1 MDQSHTLYYATN
13 RRHVG
18 RDRWRPSRYSGE
30 PSKDGDENLRFGK
43 VVLELDSDRVN
54 AHLEEE
60 SGFGSGDGEAL
71 AKYVRRRRGSA
82 RIEAFTEA
90 LDKDRSETRQVNATF
105 GSHRLFEELRQR
117 PLVERDVL
125 IFVHG
130 FNVDWW
136 DAVASATS
144 LELMLNRNR
153 EREVVVVLFTWPSDG
168 KVIPYWSYFSD
179 RSDARSSGYAV
190 GRGFLKLRD
199 FLVEELRR
207 SHARGEE
214 PCRRSIH
221 LLCHSM
227 GNYVLQ
233 NALKRTLKFSAA
245 GRPPRIFDQI
255 FLCSP
260 DVADDVFEPG
270 RPFCELPGMAE
281 NVTVYHNKGDLAMP
295 VSDYTKGNTDR
306 LGWRG
311 ANRPAELDGRVHIVD
326 CGGIVTGAVEHSYY
340 QCGRVN
346 DDIAQSLDGISA
358 DDKVRHRSPVQHGWP
373 NVWRLR

>member
-1 MDQSHTLYYATN
+1 MPQNHTLYYATN

-30 PSKDGDENLRFGK
+30 YSKDGVENLRFGK
-43 VVLELDSDRVN
+43 VMLQLDRSRMSECL
-54 AHLEEE
+54 HQE
-60 SGFGSGDGEAL
+60 SGFGTGNGEAL
-71 AKYVRRRRGSA
+71 AKHAKSRRRTA
-82 RIEAFTEA
+82 RIEAFTEV
-90 LDKDRSETRQVNATF
+90 LPKDESDTRQDGASF
-105 GSHRLFEELRQR
+105 GSSLMFQELRQA
-117 PLVERDVL
+117 PLADRDILV
-125 IFVHG
+125 FVHG

-153 EREVVVVLFTWPSDG
+153 DRKVAVVLFTWPSDG
-168 KVIPYWSYFSD
+168 KIIPYWSYFSD
-179 RSDARSSGYAV
+179 RADARSSGYAV

-199 FLVEELRR
+199 FLVEQLRR
-207 SHARGEE
+207 SHTAREE
-214 PCRRSIH
+214 PCERSVH

-233 NALKRTLKFSAA
+233 SALQRTLEFSTS
-245 GRPPRIFDQI
+245 GRPPRVFDQI
-255 FLCSP
+255 FLCAP

-311 ANRPAELDGRVHIVD
+311 ANRPADLDGRVHIVD
-326 CGGIVTGAVEHSYY
+326 CSATVTGLVEHGYY

-346 DDIAQSLDGISA
+346 DDIAQSLDGIRPE
-358 DDKVRHRSPVQHGWP
+358 DDSRRRIAVQHGWP
-373 NVWRLR
+373 NVWRLQ

>member
-1 MDQSHTLYYATN
+1 MPQDHTLYYATN
-13 RRHVG
+13 RRHIG
-18 RDRWRPSRYSGE
+18 RDRWRPSRYGVE
-30 PSKDGDENLRFGK
+30 FSKDGVENLRFGR
-43 VVLELDSDRVN
+43 VALELDPNQVSEC
-54 AHLEEE
+54 LQQE

-71 AKYVRRRRGSA
+71 ASHVKSRRRTA
-82 RIEAFTEA
+82 RIEAFTED
-90 LDKDRSETRQVNATF
+90 LDKKRSDARQASATF
-105 GSHRLFEELRQR
+105 GSSLMFQELREA
-117 PLVERDVL
+117 PLAERDVL

-130 FNVDWW
+130 FNVGWW
-136 DAVASATS
+136 DAVASAMS

-153 EREVVVVLFTWPSDG
+153 ERKVAVVLFTWPSDG

-179 RSDARSSGYAV
+179 RADARSSGAAV

-199 FLVEELRR
+199 FLVEQLRR
-207 SHARGEE
+207 SRARDEE
-214 PCRRSIH
+214 PCKRSIH

-233 NALKRTLKFSAA
+233 SALQRTLEFSTS

-255 FLCSP
+255 FLCAP
-260 DVADDVFEPG
+260 DVADDVFEPS
-270 RPFCELPGMAE
+270 RPFCHLPGMAE

-311 ANRPAELDGRVHIVD
+311 ANRPAGLDGRVHVVD
-326 CGGIVTGAVEHSYY
+326 CSAIVTGAVEHGYY

-346 DDIAQSLDGISA
+346 DDIAQSLDGISP
-358 DDKVRHRSPVQHGWP
+358 DHDRRSRSPVQHGWP
-373 NVWRLR
+373 NVWRLK